1 MKKFSVLL
9 LVVAT
14 LFVIVSCSWETMQ
27 EEPVSINIQ
36 VNKNTPRSLSALLD
50 FSISSLTWKYTAIKA
65 DTGLTTG
72 QKTEE
77 TPLENK
83 TLTLSQGYWTFT
95 LYGYDSTNHL
105 VAKGSV
111 NKLINWESS
120 SITISVQPLQ
130 TTGVKGKIAISL
142 TGENYSVTVKKLGS
156 SESITGAT
164 PYEVESGT
172 YVVEIKTT
180 TEGTETSALKYINVY
195 DYLTT
200 TVTGEITT

>member
-14 LFVIVSCSWETMQ
+14 LFVIVSCSQETMQ

-50 FSISSLTWKYTAIKA
+50 FSISGLTWQYTAIKT

-72 QKTEE
+72 QKTEQ
-77 TPLENK
+77 TPLDSS

-95 LYGYDSTNHL
+95 LYGYDNDNHF

-111 NKLINWESS
+111 NKLINSESS

-156 SESITGAT
+156 SEPITGAT

-180 TEGTETSALKYINVY
+180 TETSALKYINVY